1 MSYLLLTLNI
11 STLYHYKCDWDLIDI
26 EKKRFSI
33 HLNTFCVCRR
43 DEEKIVIFLIGLVVS
58 NAGLFTL
65 NNNITVLKVER
76 AIEYI
81 LLLRFLINMHK
92 RCWYFLTIYSE
103 SGRNSSLRCST
114 HRILQFFK
122 YVYQQFG

>member
-1 MSYLLLTLNI
+1 MSR
-11 STLYHYKCDWDLIDI
+11 DI
-26 EKKRFSI
+26 FAI
-33 HLNTFCVCRR
+33 
-43 DEEKIVIFLIGLVVS
+43 EEKIVIFLIGLVVS

-92 RCWYFLTIYSE
+92 RC
-103 SGRNSSLRCST
+103 
-114 HRILQFFK
+114 
-122 YVYQQFG
+122 